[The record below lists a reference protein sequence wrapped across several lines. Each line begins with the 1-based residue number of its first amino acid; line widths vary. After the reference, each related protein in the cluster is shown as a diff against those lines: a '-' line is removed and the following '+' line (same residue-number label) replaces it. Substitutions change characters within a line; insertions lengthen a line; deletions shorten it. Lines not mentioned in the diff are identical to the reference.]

1 MLGRLS
7 KKTGFT
13 KNELK
18 IFGFVILVFVLGF
31 SFDTFFNQKVKNSYL
46 YFDYSDEDEK
56 FYNSVNDSL
65 GNKQQKSDNK
75 EVDYKQE
82 VLDFNAKNFN
92 NIKKKSLPA
101 EKSVNLNSAKLEELL
116 NLPGIGNKTA
126 QKILEYREKHK
137 KFRNINE
144 LLNVKGIG
152 DSKLSNIKKYI
163 YID

>member
-18 IFGFVILVFVLGF
+18 IFCFIILVFVLGF

-56 FYNSVNDSL
+56 FYKSVNESL

>member
-18 IFGFVILVFVLGF
+18 IFGFIILVFVLGF

-82 VLDFNAKNFN
+82 VLDFNSQGFD
-92 NIKKKSLPA
+92 NIQKKILPD
-101 EKSVNLNSAKLEELL
+101 EKSINLNTAELKYLVNL
-116 NLPGIGNKTA
+116 PVI
-126 QKILEYREKHK
+126 
-137 KFRNINE
+137 F
-144 LLNVKGIG
+144 
-152 DSKLSNIKKYI
+152 
-163 YID
+163 